1 MTRDHQKHAES
12 TYLDEYLRFKKNLV
26 EKFPLDIFL
35 EQFVRAKP
43 KMRVFF
49 TFGRFVGPTSISHSF
64 TQKMGEP
71 KKQEQNGNHWDS
83 ENELYYLGFPV

>member
-1 MTRDHQKHAES
+1 MVVCIYDGRPLYEVSQVPRHHQKHAQS

-43 KMRVFF
+43 KMHGFYLHLVEFNH
-49 TFGRFVGPTSISHSF
+49 FGESDF
-64 TQKMGEP
+64 
-71 KKQEQNGNHWDS
+71 D
-83 ENELYYLGFPV
+83 FPLMY